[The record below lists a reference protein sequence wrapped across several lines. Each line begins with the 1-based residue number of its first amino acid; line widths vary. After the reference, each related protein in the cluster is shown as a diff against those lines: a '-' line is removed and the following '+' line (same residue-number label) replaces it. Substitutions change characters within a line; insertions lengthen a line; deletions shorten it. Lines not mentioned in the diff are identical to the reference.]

1 MEIQVIGMG
10 CDKCDTLYKNTLE
23 ALDRLKVQADVRKVE
38 DLVDIVRLGVMTA
51 PSLMIDGRLVVSGS
65 VASVD
70 TVAGYIRRAMR

>member
-10 CDKCDTLYKNTLE
+10 CDKCDTLNKNTLE